1 MLCVCEEKFLYLHFL
16 KNLFVEVFVK
26 FEIFDG
32 TLFLVDVYLQSCID
46 WSLFLIFSKLD
57 VGWVVVVFDGVGRRD
72 T

>member
-46 WSLFLIFSKLD
+46 
-57 VGWVVVVFDGVGRRD
+57 
-72 T
+72 

>member
-1 MLCVCEEKFLYLHFL
+1 MRGKVSVFTLFK
-16 KNLFVEVFVK
+16 KNLFVEV

-57 VGWVVVVFDGVGRRD
+57 VGWVVVVFDV
-72 T
+72 